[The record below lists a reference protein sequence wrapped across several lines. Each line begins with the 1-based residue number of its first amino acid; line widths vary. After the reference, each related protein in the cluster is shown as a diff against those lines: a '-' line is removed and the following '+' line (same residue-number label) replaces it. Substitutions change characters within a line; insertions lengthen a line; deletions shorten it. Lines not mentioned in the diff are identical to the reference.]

1 MKLICDR
8 GALLEAANLA
18 SGVVAARAVRP
29 QMSCLRLDARRSG
42 KSGGAG
48 SLTLAATDG
57 EVSIRLST
65 RQVEVV
71 EEGDALIPADK
82 LRAITAAQDQD
93 PTLAIETSGDQCLIK
108 GTGARFTVYGYPASE
123 FPPLPDFPKS
133 AAAADW
139 FTLGSDV
146 LSQLVQ
152 RTIFSTA
159 RETSR
164 YAINGVLV
172 KRDGRRLAM
181 VATDG
186 RRLAIAKGT
195 CDPGE
200 GAGPGGQCI
209 VPTKAL
215 GLILKLL
222 ANAGETVTV
231 AITENQILF
240 GFDEFD
246 KGEGTVVASN
256 LVEGTFPPYEDVV
269 PKDQDKRAR
278 LSVDVLSSAV
288 RRAALLTNE
297 ESRGVRMAFSKDSGL
312 KLSSRSPEMGEAE
325 IEVAVAGY
333 EGGDIEVGFNPAFIT
348 EALKVIPGDEV
359 IFELK
364 SGNKPGLIKAGT
376 DFVYVVMPVNLQ

>member
-29 QMSCLRLDARRSG
+29 QMSCLRLDARKSG
-42 KSGGAG
+42 KGGAG
-48 SLTLAATDG
+48 TLLLSATDG

-65 RQVEVV
+65 KQVEVI
-71 EEGDALIPADK
+71 EEGEALIPADK
-82 LRAITAAQDQD
+82 LRAIAAAQDQD
-93 PTLAIETSGDQCLIK
+93 PTLSIETSGDQCLIK
-108 GTGARFTVYGYPASE
+108 GTGAKFTVYGYPASE
-123 FPPLPDFPKS
+123 FPPVPEFPKPS
-133 AAAADW
+133 AAADW
-139 FTLGSDV
+139 FTIGSDV
-146 LSQLVQ
+146 LTLVIQ

-164 YAINGVLV
+164 YAINGVLL
-172 KRDGRRLAM
+172 KRDGKRVAL

-195 CDPGE
+195 CEPGS
-200 GAGPGGQCI
+200 GVGPGGQCI

-215 GLILKLL
+215 GLMLKLL
-222 ANAGETVTV
+222 AVAGDTVTI
-231 AITENQILF
+231 AITDNQILC
-240 GFDEFD
+240 GFDDFE
-246 KGEGTVVASN
+246 KGDGTVIASN

-269 PKDQDKRAR
+269 PKDQDKKAR
-278 LSVDVLSSAV
+278 LSVGVLSSAV

-297 ESRGVRMAFSKDSGL
+297 ESRGVRMSFSKESGL

-325 IEVAVAGY
+325 IEVKCEGY

-348 EALKVIPGDEV
+348 DALKVVPGEEV
-359 IFELK
+359 IIELK
-364 SGNKPGLIKAGT
+364 SGNKPGLIKAGA